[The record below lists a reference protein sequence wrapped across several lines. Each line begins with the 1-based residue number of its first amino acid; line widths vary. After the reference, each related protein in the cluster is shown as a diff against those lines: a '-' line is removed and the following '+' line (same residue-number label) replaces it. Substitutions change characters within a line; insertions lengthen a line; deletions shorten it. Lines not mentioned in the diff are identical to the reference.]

1 MAGGLKRRIGPLL
14 LTAYG
19 LGVMVGAGI
28 YVLIGTV
35 VASAGI
41 WAPAAFLAAGLIA
54 ALSAL
59 SYAEFTTRVPE
70 AAGAASY
77 IEEGLGLRWL
87 GLVAGLAVALSGMVS
102 AAAVLKG
109 GVGYLVGVVPLPE
122 LTAILVLGALLTFVA
137 ILGVLESL
145 SLAALLTAIEV
156 IGLLIAGWAGFS
168 AEPAPDWQSPAPPV
182 WAGLAAATA
191 LAFFAFIGFE
201 DMANMTEEVKNPAR
215 TVPFGII
222 AALVLTTLLYAFVAI
237 AAVRAVPA
245 EQLAASRQPL
255 ALVWA
260 KGSGLSPAWL
270 SAIAVAAAL
279 NGVLAQIVMAARVLF
294 GLGRRHPSLA
304 VFHRAHAR
312 FGTPVGAT
320 LLAGAGTVAGALL
333 LPVDRLADLTSTML
347 LAVFALVNLA
357 LILIKRRAPES
368 DFRLPVWVPAAGLV
382 TALAALGASLWL
394 PQ

>member
-28 YVLIGTV
+28 YVLVGTV
-35 VASAGI
+35 AASAGI
-41 WAPAAFLAAGLIA
+41 WAPVAFLAAGLIA

-59 SYAEFTTRVPE
+59 SYAEFATRVPE

-87 GLVAGLAVALSGMVS
+87 GLVCGLAVALSGTIS

-109 GVGYLVGVVPLPE
+109 GVGYLVGIVPLPE
-122 LTAILVLGALLTFVA
+122 VAAILVLGAVLTFVA

-145 SLAALLTAIEV
+145 GLAALLTAIEV
-156 IGLLIAGWAGFS
+156 VGLLIAGWAGFS
-168 AEPAPDWQSPAPPV
+168 AEPAPDWQSPSPPV

-215 TVPFGII
+215 TVPLGII
-222 AALVLTTLLYAFVAI
+222 AALVLTTLLYGFVTT

-245 EQLAASRQPL
+245 EELAASRQPL

-304 VFHRAHAR
+304 VFHRAHGR
-312 FGTPVGAT
+312 FGTPVAAS
-320 LLAGAGTVAGALL
+320 LLAGAATLAGALL
-333 LPVDRLADLTSTML
+333 LPVDRLADLTSTLL

-368 DFRLPVWVPAAGLV
+368 DFRLPLWVPVAGLV